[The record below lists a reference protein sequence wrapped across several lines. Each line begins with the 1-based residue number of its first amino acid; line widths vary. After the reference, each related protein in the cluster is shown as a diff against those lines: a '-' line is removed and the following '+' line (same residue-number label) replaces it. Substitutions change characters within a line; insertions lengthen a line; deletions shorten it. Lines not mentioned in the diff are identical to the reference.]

1 MSGKMSNILPL
12 PLTEFVSFTLSCY
25 CSVAKFDITLFIT
38 VVIVV
43 VVVVVTVVDVV
54 KITISLFVVSFVVV
68 VI

>member
-43 VVVVVTVVDVV
+43 VVVVTVVDVV